1 MDGLK
6 EAAAGGEGKGG
17 GRQNMRKRR
26 RKWIYGGAMILPSD
40 LYADDEDV
48 EESINMANY
57 VSTSS
62 SLLIQRKKFFNPISC
77 YCNTL

>member
-26 RKWIYGGAMILPSD
+26 RKWIYGGAMVRKGDGVFYPNNNTKGFLFLSPCFSFLNPFLSPS
-40 LYADDEDV
+40 
-48 EESINMANY
+48 
-57 VSTSS
+57 
-62 SLLIQRKKFFNPISC
+62 
-77 YCNTL
+77 